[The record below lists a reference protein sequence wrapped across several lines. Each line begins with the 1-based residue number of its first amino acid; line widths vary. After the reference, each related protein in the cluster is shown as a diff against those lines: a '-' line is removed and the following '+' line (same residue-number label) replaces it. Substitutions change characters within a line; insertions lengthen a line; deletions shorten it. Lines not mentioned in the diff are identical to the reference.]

1 MAGEP
6 RWLYILRV
14 SRILLQSARRMVLQ
28 GGVNL
33 SPGKGLNWQLDVG
46 YVIECLAN
54 PERKKQR
61 TFCWPDEERQGNY
74 EPL

>member
-1 MAGEP
+1 
-6 RWLYILRV
+6 
-14 SRILLQSARRMVLQ
+14 MVLQ